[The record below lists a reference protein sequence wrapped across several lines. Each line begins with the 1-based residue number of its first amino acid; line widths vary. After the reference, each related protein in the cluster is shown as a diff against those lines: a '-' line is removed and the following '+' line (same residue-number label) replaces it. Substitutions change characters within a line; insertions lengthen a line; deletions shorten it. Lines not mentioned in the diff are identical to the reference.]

1 MDENNAWNNFLQTG
15 KISDYLKY
23 TQTKSEQTIVSKV
36 GADATQ
42 DTGNHPQT
50 T

>member
-1 MDENNAWNNFLQTG
+1 MDEINAWNDFKQSG

-23 TQTKSEQTIVSKV
+23 TQVKAEQDPVSKV
-36 GADATQ
+36 GTDATQ
-42 DTGNHPQT
+42 DTRDYPKT

>member
-1 MDENNAWNNFLQTG
+1 MDENNAWNNFQQSG

-23 TQTKSEQTIVSKV
+23 TQSKPEQTTVSKV

-42 DTGNHPQT
+42 DTGNYPQT